1 MNEAQKAAGLA
12 ALQAWAEPQIAA
24 ASIFERGAIKAYLDQ
39 HAEALVE
46 VIGPA
51 VLAVA
56 INQPDGGSN
65 DASA

>member
-12 ALQAWAEPQIAA
+12 ALTAWAAPQIAA

-39 HAEALVE
+39 HAEALVD

-51 VLAVA
+51 VLAVPA
-56 INQPDGGSN
+56 TTGDGT
-65 DASA
+65 